1 MESICALLLCQI
13 NLILLLSP
21 FNSFHCEFRVSTQII
36 ALQNKQGLLMASWAT
51 FFLNVVTWF
60 NGHSPLTLLD
70 LGYKVLVTKVSN
82 VILLY
87 HYLKLVTG
95 K

>member
-1 MESICALLLCQI
+1 MQSICALLLCQI

-51 FFLNVVTWF
+51 FFMIQNISVNLNPECSHMV
-60 NGHSPLTLLD
+60 
-70 LGYKVLVTKVSN
+70 
-82 VILLY
+82 
-87 HYLKLVTG
+87 
-95 K
+95 